1 MEEKMDRVHNG
12 KVYNSTELTPL
23 CQLNNSKMG
32 VDLGIKLRSA
42 DPAELEDWQKN
53 FFSMQLSRSLEKQT
67 KPSVNYRAIGLYILA
82 AVIAATGFIGGLT
95 VYGGVRIAM
104 GALIAVVQLVSD
116 RGNGV
121 KAPETTAADDKNFT
135 FYSYKVEDKF
145 VVKDIE
151 NRHFLVLA
159 GVNVQVDKELYDS
172 CDFDDTLIGAVAP
185 TSDGFYFSVNKF

>member
-1 MEEKMDRVHNG
+1 MDRVHNG
-12 KVYNSTELTPL
+12 KVYNSTELTPM

-116 RGNGV
+116 RGNSG
-121 KAPETTAADDKNFT
+121 KTPETTAADDKNFN

-159 GVNVQVDKELYDS
+159 GVNVQVDKDLYDN
-172 CDFDDTLIGAVAP
+172 CDFDDFLIGAVAP

>member
-1 MEEKMDRVHNG
+1 MDRVHNG

-42 DPAELEDWQKN
+42 DPAEPEDWQKN
-53 FFSMQLSRSLEKQT
+53 FFSMQLSRSLEKEP

-82 AVIAATGFIGGLT
+82 AAIAATGFIGGLT
-95 VYGGVRIAM
+95 IYGGIRIAM

-116 RGNGV
+116 RVNSG
-121 KAPETTAADDKNFT
+121 KTPETTAADDKNFN

-159 GVNVQVDKELYDS
+159 GVNVQVDRELYDS
-172 CDFDDTLIGAVAP
+172 CDFDDFLIGAVAP
-185 TSDGFYFSVNKF
+185 TSNGFYFSVNKF

>member
-1 MEEKMDRVHNG
+1 MDRVHNV
-12 KVYNSTELTPL
+12 KVNNSTELTPA
-23 CQLNNSKMG
+23 CQQNNGKLS
-32 VDLGIKLRSA
+32 VDFGIKLRSA
-42 DPAELEDWQKN
+42 DAAEPEDWQRS
-53 FFSMQLSRSLEKQT
+53 FFSMQISRCLDKQP
-67 KPSVNYRAIGLYILA
+67 KPSVNVRGIVLYVLA

-104 GALIAVVQLVSD
+104 GAVIAAAQFVSD
-116 RGNGV
+116 RRNGG
-121 KAPETTAADDKNFT
+121 KIPETTAADDKNFI

-172 CDFDDTLIGAVAP
+172 CDFDDILTGAVAP

>member
-1 MEEKMDRVHNG
+1 MDRVHNG
-12 KVYNSTELTPL
+12 KVYNSTELTPAS
-23 CQLNNSKMG
+23 QQNNGKLS
-32 VDLGIKLRSA
+32 VDFGIKLRSA
-42 DPAELEDWQKN
+42 DAAEPEDWQRS
-53 FFSMQLSRSLEKQT
+53 FFSMQISRCLDKQP
-67 KPSVNYRAIGLYILA
+67 KPSVNVRGIVLYVLA

-104 GALIAVVQLVSD
+104 GAVIAAAQFVSD
-116 RGNGV
+116 RRNGGKV
-121 KAPETTAADDKNFT
+121 SETTAADDKNFI

-159 GVNVQVDKELYDS
+159 GVNVLVDKELYDS
-172 CDFDDTLIGAVAP
+172 CDFDDVLIGAVAP